1 VTDAASPLLY
11 AGCAAACLAWGVL
24 ALVSGRGLRALWP
37 AAACLAA
44 AAWAAAVALEPEN
57 PLTGLS
63 GGMEILRTIAGFAL
77 LLAVGHRVSGPVG
90 RRMLRRF
97 GLAGGAVAL
106 LGIAT
111 LFPDVA
117 DILNLAAVGSPI
129 VLVRLALVLLV
140 LLLAENLYRNAD
152 DAARWHVVLPCIAL
166 GGLAAFDVVLYAHAA
181 LTRAPSPA
189 LADARAVLT
198 ALAMPLLVLGAVR
211 DRRWRRD
218 PPVSRQA
225 VFHGATL
232 LVAGSF
238 LLAVGAV
245 GEALQHLS
253 ADWARPAE
261 LVLWAGTA
269 MALALAAS
277 ARSFR
282 SRLRRSLVDY
292 FFTARFDY
300 RQEWLRCVATLSAP
314 ELTAPMR
321 AIRAVADPADSPS
334 GLLLLRE
341 DAKGSG
347 DFEWA
352 GGWNSPDQPLSLAAT
367 HPLVTRLRDG
377 DWIAPLEPT
386 EAAELRAYGPL
397 WLAVPLQHHRE
408 GLLGIV
414 LLARP
419 RAPLQLDGE
428 VFDLL
433 RSLGRE
439 VAMFLA
445 ERRSAE
451 RLAEQQQLQDHAQ
464 RFAFVAHDVK
474 TVASQLTML
483 LANADANIQD
493 PEFQRDML
501 LTVRASATRINTLIA
516 RLRQPEE
523 EAEAHEGIEPLS
535 RLRALAAG
543 RAVQLEDD
551 GRPPL
556 RIAMGA
562 EPFDAALTH
571 LLNNAAE
578 ASAPGQPVQL
588 RLRHGQHRLVIEIAD
603 QGVGMSA
610 EFVRDKLF
618 RPLATMKPQGSGI
631 GAWQAR
637 ELLRRAG
644 ADLEVFS
651 SPGQGTTMRLT
662 FPALSGPGHSP
673 ASAAP
678 ELPDA
683 MPFPAFPA
691 PGFPQAGLSFAI
703 PSAVPQARPETAFS

>member
-1 VTDAASPLLY
+1 MIEAASPLLY

-24 ALVSGRGLRALWP
+24 ALFSGRGLRALWP

-44 AAWAAAVALEPEN
+44 AAWAAAVALEPAE
-57 PLTGLS
+57 PGAGLS
-63 GGMEILRTIAGFAL
+63 GVLEILRVATAFAV
-77 LLAVGHRVSGPVG
+77 LLAIGHRVGGPAA
-90 RRMLRRF
+90 RALLRRF
-97 GLAGGAVAL
+97 AMAGAVVLALAL
-106 LGIAT
+106 LT
-111 LFPDVA
+111 LSPAVVGALSF
-117 DILNLAAVGSPI
+117 AAFGSPA
-129 VLVRLALVLLV
+129 VLARLTLVLMV
-140 LLLAENLYRNAD
+140 LLLAENLYRNAG

-166 GGLAAFDVVLYAHAA
+166 GGLAAFDVLLYAHAA
-181 LTRAPSPA
+181 LTRATSPA

-198 ALAMPLLVLGAVR
+198 ALAMPLLALGAVR
-211 DRRWRRD
+211 DRRWRRN
-218 PPVSRQA
+218 PPVSRQV

-238 LLAVGAV
+238 LLAVGAL
-245 GEALQHLS
+245 GEALQHMS
-253 ADWARPAE
+253 DDWARPAE

-269 MALALAAS
+269 MALALAATSRS
-277 ARSFR
+277 AR
-282 SRLRRSLVDY
+282 SRLRRSLVDH

-300 RQEWLRCVATLSAP
+300 RQEWLRCVATLSDPGLAAP
-314 ELTAPMR
+314 LR
-321 AIRAVADPADSPS
+321 AIRAVADPADSPA
-334 GLLLLRE
+334 GMLLLRE
-341 DAKGSG
+341 PAAPAG

-352 GGWNSPDQPLSLAAT
+352 GSWNSPEAPLSLSAS
-367 HPLVTRLRDG
+367 HPLAARLRDG
-377 DWIAPLEPT
+377 HWIATVEPA
-386 EAAELRAYGPL
+386 EAASLRGACGPL
-397 WLAVPLQHHRE
+397 WLAVPLMHHRD
-408 GLLGIV
+408 GMLGIV
-414 LLARP
+414 LLAPP
-419 RAPLQLDGE
+419 RAPLPLDGE

-523 EAEAHEGIEPLS
+523 DAAADDGIEPLD
-535 RLRALAAG
+535 RLRALAGG
-543 RAVQLEDD
+543 RAVVLEHD

-556 RIAMGA
+556 RVAMGA

-571 LLNNAAE
+571 LLNNAIE
-578 ASAPGQPVQL
+578 ASAPGQPVQV
-588 RLRHGQHRLVIEIAD
+588 RVRHGQHRVVIDIAD
-603 QGVGMSA
+603 QGIGMTA
-610 EFVRDKLF
+610 EFVRDQLF
-618 RPLATMKPQGSGI
+618 RPLATQKPLGSGI

-651 SPGQGTTMRLT
+651 RPEEGTTMRLT
-662 FPALSGPGHSP
+662 FPALTPPPGAPPGPAATSTSPPP
-673 ASAAP
+673 ASPRASSSVATPYLATPLACP
-678 ELPDA
+678 E
-683 MPFPAFPA
+683 
-691 PGFPQAGLSFAI
+691 
-703 PSAVPQARPETAFS
+703 AVYP

>member
-1 VTDAASPLLY
+1 MLY
-11 AGCAAACLAWGVL
+11 TGCAAACLAWGL
-24 ALVSGRGLRALWP
+24 MALVSGRGRRALWP
-37 AAACLAA
+37 AAACLVA
-44 AAWAAAVALEPEN
+44 AAWAASVALAPAD
-57 PLTGLS
+57 PTGGLS
-63 GGMEILRTIAGFAL
+63 GGLEILRVGTGFAL
-77 LLAVGHRVSGPVG
+77 LVAVGHRVGGAAAWPL
-90 RRMLRRF
+90 LRRF
-97 GLAGGAVAL
+97 ALAGAVVMLLAL
-106 LGIAT
+106 ST
-111 LFPDVA
+111 LFPDVVG
-117 DILNLAAVGSPI
+117 LLSVAALGSPS
-129 VLVRLALVLLV
+129 VLARLTLVLLV
-140 LLLAENLYRNAD
+140 MLLAENLYRNAD

-166 GGLAAFDVVLYAHAA
+166 GGLAAFDVILYAHAA

-198 ALAMPLLVLGAVR
+198 ALVMPLLALGAVR
-211 DRRWRRD
+211 DRRWRRN
-218 PPVSRQA
+218 PPVSRQV

-253 ADWARPAE
+253 EDWARPAE
-261 LVLWAGTA
+261 LVLWSGTVV
-269 MALALAAS
+269 ALALATT

-282 SRLRRSLVDY
+282 SRLRRSLVDH
-292 FFTARFDY
+292 FFTARYDY

-314 ELTAPMR
+314 ELTAPLR
-321 AIRAVADPADSPS
+321 AIRAVADPADSPA
-334 GLLLLRE
+334 GMLLMRE
-341 DAKGSG
+341 PAAVNG

-352 GGWNSPDQPLSLAAT
+352 GSWNSPEAPLSLAAT
-367 HPLVTRLRDG
+367 HPLVKRLREG
-377 DWIAPLEPT
+377 DWISEVAPE
-386 EAAELRAYGPL
+386 EAAALRGACGPL
-397 WLAVPLQHHRE
+397 WLAVPLMHHRD

-414 LLARP
+414 LLAPP
-419 RAPLQLDGE
+419 RAPLPLDGE

-483 LANADANIQD
+483 LSNADANIHD

-523 EAEAHEGIEPLS
+523 EAAADDAIEPLQ
-535 RLRALAAG
+535 RLRQLTAD
-543 RAVQLEDD
+543 RAVELQDD
-551 GRPPL
+551 GRPAL
-556 RIAMGA
+556 RVAMGA

-578 ASAPGQPVQL
+578 ASSPGQAVQV
-588 RLRHGQHRLVIEIAD
+588 RVRHGQHRVVIDIAD
-603 QGVGMSA
+603 QGIGMTA
-610 EFVRDKLF
+610 EFVRDQLF
-618 RPLATMKPQGSGI
+618 RPLATQKPLGSGI

-651 SPGQGTTMRLT
+651 RPGQGTTMRLT
-662 FPALSGPGHSP
+662 FPALSTPATAPDGAVSSASP
-673 ASAAP
+673 QAISPKAA
-678 ELPDA
+678 
-683 MPFPAFPA
+683 PFPAI
-691 PGFPQAGLSFAI
+691 PQAC
-703 PSAVPQARPETAFS
+703 PEAVYP